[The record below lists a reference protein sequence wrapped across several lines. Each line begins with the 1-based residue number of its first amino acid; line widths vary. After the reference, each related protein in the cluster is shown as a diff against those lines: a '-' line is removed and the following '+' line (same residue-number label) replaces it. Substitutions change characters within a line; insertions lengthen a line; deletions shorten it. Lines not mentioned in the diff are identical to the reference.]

1 VATVRLLLAPL
12 WTADVPDCAF
22 LFRAP
27 GQGQATRAS
36 SPTLSLVADGS
47 RFLLETVDG
56 LGDGAL
62 SAALK
67 AQPFRGGHLGKEGA
81 DGAAAAQHASL
92 RSSSRGGAALYEVD
106 PRSFLGLP
114 PLPPPT
120 PASASA
126 SKSSASLRR
135 AAPAPAATAHP
146 SALPSAGG
154 GSVAVDLGSGGLAC
168 ALTLLAAGSRPSA
181 PNDAGGSALHV
192 AAAAPELLASLRAL
206 LELNGG
212 ADVDAQVAR

>member
-1 VATVRLLLAPL
+1 
-12 WTADVPDCAF
+12 
-22 LFRAP
+22 
-27 GQGQATRAS
+27 
-36 SPTLSLVADGS
+36 LVADGS

-126 SKSSASLRR
+126 FMSKSSASLRR
-135 AAPAPAATAHP
+135 AAAAHP
-146 SALPSAGG
+146 SALQSAGG